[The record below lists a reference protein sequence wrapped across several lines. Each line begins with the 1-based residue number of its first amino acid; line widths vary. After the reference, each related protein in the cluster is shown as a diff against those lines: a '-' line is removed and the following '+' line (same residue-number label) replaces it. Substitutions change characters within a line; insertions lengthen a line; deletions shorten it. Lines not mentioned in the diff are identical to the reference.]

1 MAHSLKYLVS
11 KANITKGGITM
22 KKTRITS
29 LLTFTLI
36 VGLALAGSGCSY
48 GLLLADH
55 TAYKTKAFSEDVKP
69 YAGVKGYMCEVRDI
83 KAGGFMTP
91 SYLPGKV
98 KFVLCKKLRQKGILA
113 PPSPSGK
120 CLAVNITTGAT
131 CPPFASKGEYDK
143 IQSRIR
149 VIDTENGAV
158 IAETTI
164 HTHNPFGWDGDFA
177 ENTHAEQIGSFIEY
191 VAR

>member
-1 MAHSLKYLVS
+1 
-11 KANITKGGITM
+11 M
-22 KKTRITS
+22 KKKQITS

-36 VGLALAGSGCSY
+36 ASLALASSGCSY

-55 TAYKTKAFSEDVKP
+55 MAYKTKVFSEDVKP
-69 YAGVKGYMCEVRDI
+69 YVGVKGYMCEVRDI

-91 SYLPGKV
+91 SYLPEKV

-113 PPSPSGK
+113 PTSPSGK
-120 CLAVNITTGAT
+120 CLAVNIMTGAS
-131 CPPFASKGEYDK
+131 CPPFASKGSYDE
-143 IQSRIR
+143 IQSHIR
-149 VIDTENGAV
+149 VIDTEDRTV

-164 HTHNPFGWDGDFA
+164 HTLNPFGWDGDFA

-191 VAR
+191 VVR